1 MQGTEFITQHE
12 KMVHGLAN
20 RLRRELSLRGDL
32 DDLIAFGFGG
42 LLEARHRFD
51 PGRGVRFQTF
61 AYHRV
66 RGAMLDGVRKMSQ
79 LPRRAHERLQAAAE
93 ATPTAAPTALDRA
106 FTRMSAPQRRD
117 GAPGA
122 LRRRESRGGSPQ
134 ERKCHAAV
142 AGASEPVAEAAGPR
156 SGLLLRRPLHRRDG
170 AGARHLQVVG
180 QPSSHQRAPRAA
192 GGAGRGLSESRPVS
206 RNPCL
211 PGRLRAQAATRLPS
225 NCAILCALCGG
236 CDVFGFRC
244 GKNAR
249 SL

>member
-93 ATPTAAPTALDRA
+93 PTPTAAPTALDRA
-106 FTRMSAPQRRD
+106 FTRMSALSAGTVLQGRFGDESPEEVLLKNESVTRLLQALPSLSPRQRVLVRGFYFD
-117 GAPGA
+117 GRSIDAMAQELGISKSWASRLHTNA
-122 LRRRESRGGSPQ
+122 LRALRE
-134 ERKCHAAV
+134 ALD
-142 AGASEPVAEAAGPR
+142 AG
-156 SGLLLRRPLHRRDG
+156 
-170 AGARHLQVVG
+170 
-180 QPSSHQRAPRAA
+180 
-192 GGAGRGLSESRPVS
+192 
-206 RNPCL
+206 
-211 PGRLRAQAATRLPS
+211 
-225 NCAILCALCGG
+225 
-236 CDVFGFRC
+236 
-244 GKNAR
+244 
-249 SL
+249 

>member
-93 ATPTAAPTALDRA
+93 PTPTAAPTALDRA
-106 FTRMSAPQRRD
+106 FTRMSALSAGTVLQGRFGDESPEAVLLKNESVTRLLQALPSLSPRQRVLVRGFYFD
-117 GAPGA
+117 GRSIDAMAQELGISKSWASRLHTSA
-122 LRRRESRGGSPQ
+122 LRELRE
-134 ERKCHAAV
+134 ALD
-142 AGASEPVAEAAGPR
+142 AG
-156 SGLLLRRPLHRRDG
+156 
-170 AGARHLQVVG
+170 
-180 QPSSHQRAPRAA
+180 
-192 GGAGRGLSESRPVS
+192 
-206 RNPCL
+206 
-211 PGRLRAQAATRLPS
+211 
-225 NCAILCALCGG
+225 
-236 CDVFGFRC
+236 
-244 GKNAR
+244 
-249 SL
+249 

>member
-93 ATPTAAPTALDRA
+93 PTPTAAPTALDRA
-106 FTRMSAPQRRD
+106 FTRMSALSAGTVLQGRFGDESPEAVLLKNESVTRLLQALPSLSPRQRVLVRGFYFD
-117 GAPGA
+117 GRSIDAMAQELGISKSWASRLHTNA
-122 LRRRESRGGSPQ
+122 LRELRE
-134 ERKCHAAV
+134 A
-142 AGASEPVAEAAGPR
+142 
-156 SGLLLRRPLHRRDG
+156 LD
-170 AGARHLQVVG
+170 
-180 QPSSHQRAPRAA
+180 
-192 GGAGRGLSESRPVS
+192 
-206 RNPCL
+206 
-211 PGRLRAQAATRLPS
+211 PG
-225 NCAILCALCGG
+225 
-236 CDVFGFRC
+236 
-244 GKNAR
+244 
-249 SL
+249 